1 MSLVYN
7 SLKYLRIMQFP
18 FSNHYFTQSV
28 HILNRASQ
36 TGNSD
41 CYQLVNIGTILRTFC
56 LCLTYIRDVT
66 QLQNQQPCQRTEPP
80 DLALQFYATVLTR
93 VQYQMLPK
101 SRQTV
106 GWLARGPK
114 KTQNKSETASIGN
127 ILRPQSFVCVWTT

>member
-1 MSLVYN
+1 MH
-7 SLKYLRIMQFP
+7 FP

-41 CYQLVNIGTILRTFC
+41 CYQLVNIGTILRTFS

-80 DLALQFYATVLTR
+80 DLVLQFYATVLTR

-114 KTQNKSETASIGN
+114 KKRRTNLKQHPSAIYYVHNHWCACGLPEEPRFTLAQRK
-127 ILRPQSFVCVWTT
+127 R